1 MPPNPVVE
9 IRIPTYRRPAGLRR
23 TIKSLQNQEEENWR
37 ALIFDGS
44 PEQKAKGVIEAINDP
59 RLELHDTEEP
69 VNEVINTERAY
80 TSDSA
85 TGAEFATAVR
95 DYDTFPQDYLST
107 FITHAKK
114 DEEDLLLAPT
124 FYLPEDTDEESLNPE
139 TFEHWFKP
147 KVYSPEEFQ
156 AHLFFD
162 KGVGVGNLFWRT
174 GSKLRLQVSKVKLAG
189 LAELCRT
196 LQINTSLRYL
206 AETYAVTTQA
216 PGDEPTD
223 NTPAFTDPYAR
234 GRQSVTRY
242 LIRKYGD
249 SIIEKARKI
258 ADEKNLHA
266 ELESVLIDSG
276 SYPRKPYTL
285 PASRRLLQAFR
296 STFKFRWVNDPLLDY
311 FRSVS

>member
-44 PEQKAKGVIEAINDP
+44 PDEEANGVIEAINDP
-59 RLELHDTEEP
+59 RLAFHGTTEP
-69 VNEVINTERAY
+69 VSEVINTERAY
-80 TSDSA
+80 TSDSL
-85 TGAEFATAVR
+85 TGAKYAIVVR
-95 DYDTFPQDYLST
+95 DYSSFPADYLST
-107 FITHAKK
+107 FIVHAKK
-114 DEEDLLLAPT
+114 DEVDLLLAPT
-124 FYLPEDTDEESLNPE
+124 FYLPENTDEEFLNSE
-139 TFEHWFKP
+139 IFEHWFKP
-147 KVYSPEEFQ
+147 KIYSPIEFH

-162 KGVGVGNLFWRT
+162 KGVGVGNIFWCTESR
-174 GSKLRLQVSKVKLAG
+174 LPLQVSKVKHAG

-196 LQINTSLRYL
+196 LQINTPLRYL
-206 AETYAVTTQA
+206 AQTYAVTTQA

-242 LIRKYGD
+242 LIRKYDD
-249 SIIEKARKI
+249 SIIEKAREI
-258 ADEKNLHA
+258 ADEKNLHT
-266 ELESVLIDSG
+266 ELESILIDSG

-285 PASRRLLQAFR
+285 PTSRRLFLAFR
-296 STFKFRWVNDPLLDY
+296 STFKFRWVNDPLLEY
-311 FRSVS
+311 FRS